1 MSDYIVCNPIRK
13 RLNSSKSEHCIMRS
27 HDNKA
32 DTDAINL
39 LSEGQRLCLRLVAE
53 QMSSKE
59 IALELGIS
67 PHTVDQ
73 RLKVATRILRV
84 HGRVEAA
91 RMLAAHERRNPYQFP
106 YQSLVHQT
114 PGVEPADKPI
124 MILPVI
130 DERELPPSDI
140 DRDRIPGRLSIS
152 FLPQTPVSRT
162 TGWPLPLYE
171 GEKNELSYAYR
182 LGWIFAIAA
191 ISALAFGMILA
202 GLDALARLV

>member
-27 HDNKA
+27 HENKA

-59 IALELGIS
+59 IALQLGIS

-73 RLKVATRILRV
+73 RLKVATRTLRV
-84 HGRVEAA
+84 GSRFEAA
-91 RMLAAHERRNPYQFP
+91 RMLAAHERRNAYQFP

-114 PGVEPADKPI
+114 PGVEPAAKPI

-130 DERELPPSDI
+130 DELELPPS

-162 TGWPLPLYE
+162 SGWPLPLYE
-171 GEKNELSYAYR
+171 GERNELSNTYR
-182 LGWIFAIAA
+182 LGWIFAIGAA
-191 ISALAFGMILA
+191 SALAFGMILA